1 MQLFAIIGVV
11 TVVLLAD
18 KIAQAWWKYADMP
31 GYDSSKYGAL

>member
-18 KIAQAWWKYADMP
+18 RIAQFFWKYLNMLS
-31 GYDSSKYGAL
+31 YNSSKYGAL